1 MHLRKL
7 LNFKMNMNDSIQGH
21 ATLLKNLLENLSS
34 NSYPRSVVKR
44 FILFELLIIILSVHL
59 SIHQYLF
66 NTNFRGFSC
75 FVLCPLN
82 RSFLQH

>member
-1 MHLRKL
+1 MILFRGIGRT
-7 LNFKMNMNDSIQGH
+7 NEN

-75 FVLCPLN
+75 CVLCPLN